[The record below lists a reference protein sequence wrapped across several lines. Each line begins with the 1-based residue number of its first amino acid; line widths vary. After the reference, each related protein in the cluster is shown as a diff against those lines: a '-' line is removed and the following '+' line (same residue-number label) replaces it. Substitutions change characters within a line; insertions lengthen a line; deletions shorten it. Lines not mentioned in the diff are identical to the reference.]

1 MIAAAVVV
9 CMAHLVAQEQ
19 WVEVDESVPLVAG
32 DSSSSVRSVG
42 SFGSSGDSALG
53 WVEPGG
59 VGVCGG
65 VPWSTSAGSGG

>member
-1 MIAAAVVV
+1 MVNLVRSGVMIAAAVVV

-42 SFGSSGDSALG
+42 SCGASGASALG
-53 WVEPGG
+53 WVGPGDVRG
-59 VGVCGG
+59 
-65 VPWSTSAGSGG
+65 